1 MTTPLLADPKPVLIG
16 VAPNGAR
23 RTHADHPALPITA
36 GELARSAAHCVA
48 AGASWY
54 HVHVRDSAGTHS
66 LDADLY
72 RRAFDAIRGEVGD
85 ALVLQMTTEAVG
97 RYTPEQ
103 QMAAVRAVRPE
114 AVSIA
119 VRELWSDPAQ
129 QAAANAFVAEQIAA
143 GVAVQF
149 IVYAP
154 ADIDRLRDILAALGD
169 AGPAQPE
176 LLLVLGSY
184 AAQRAAV
191 PADLLPLLRLV
202 PPAWNWSACAFGPAE
217 AVCLTVAAALG
228 GGLRIGFE
236 NNLWLPDGR
245 IAADNADLVARVVDG
260 LHTVRCRPASVEET
274 RARFFSQRMLFDRSA
289 A

>member
-1 MTTPLLADPKPVLIG
+1 MTHPARPDVAPVPIG

-23 RTHADHPALPITA
+23 RTHADHPALPMTA
-36 GELARSAAHCVA
+36 GELARSAARCVA
-48 AGASWY
+48 AGATWF
-54 HVHVRDSAGTHS
+54 HVHVRDTAGAHS

-72 RRAFDAIRGEVGD
+72 HAAFDAIRAEVGD

-97 RYTPEQ
+97 RYTPAE
-103 QMAAVRAVRPE
+103 QMAAVRAVQPE

-119 VRELWSDPAQ
+119 VRELWSDAAL
-129 QAAANAFVAEQIAA
+129 QAEVNAFIAEQVAA

-154 ADIDRLRDILAALGD
+154 ADLDRLRDILAGLG
-169 AGPAQPE
+169 AEGPACAE
-176 LLLVLGSY
+176 VLLVLGSY
-184 AAQRAAV
+184 IAQR
-191 PADLLPLLRLV
+191 PAEPTDLLPLLRAL

-217 AVCLTVAAALG
+217 MACLTVAAALG

-245 IAADNADLVARVVDG
+245 LAADNADLVARVADN
-260 LHTVRCRPASVEET
+260 LHGVHRRPATVAET
-274 RARFFSQRMLFDRSA
+274 RDRFFDG
-289 A
+289 